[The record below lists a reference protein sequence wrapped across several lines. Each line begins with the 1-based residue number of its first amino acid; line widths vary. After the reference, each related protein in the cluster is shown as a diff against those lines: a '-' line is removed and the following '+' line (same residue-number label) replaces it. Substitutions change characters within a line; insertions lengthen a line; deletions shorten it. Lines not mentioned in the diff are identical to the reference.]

1 MKIEIELEKYKENRK
16 NMRTSERVTKLIR
29 MCGIIETEWIRMN
42 KEWDHKKE
50 NERLLSIKNY

>member
-29 MCGIIETEWIRMN
+29 MCGIIETE
-42 KEWDHKKE
+42 
-50 NERLLSIKNY
+50 